1 MLHRAIVVACV
12 LCSGAAVRGHRLR
25 HDLHFYPASPLPL
38 GHSGVRLCRKHR
50 QRHNHR
56 GRGKT
61 GYAAA
66 TTKPKDATVLAERRG
81 RRHRY
86 RHQLHYQRLPCHH
99 GRRGPGHRQQR
110 GPGRVRVLLEWKLRS
125 PFYLGSGGTTATI
138 LPSLTTQAAAYGINN
153 SKQVVG
159 EDDAVGAAV

>member
-1 MLHRAIVVACV
+1 MFCRRGH
-12 LCSGAAVRGHRLR
+12 GHRLR

-38 GHSGVRLCRKHR
+38 GHSGVHLCRKHR

-56 GRGKT
+56 GRGRT

-66 TTKPKDATVLAERRG
+66 TTKPKDATVWLNAGAGGIDTATSYTTNGYLATTGGEVRG
-81 RRHRY
+81 IASNGDLAGY
-86 RHQLHYQRLPCHH
+86 AYYSN
-99 GRRGPGHRQQR
+99 GNY
-110 GPGRVRVLLEWKLRS
+110 S

-159 EDDAVGAAV
+159 GDDAVGSAVNGGPSVPRQ